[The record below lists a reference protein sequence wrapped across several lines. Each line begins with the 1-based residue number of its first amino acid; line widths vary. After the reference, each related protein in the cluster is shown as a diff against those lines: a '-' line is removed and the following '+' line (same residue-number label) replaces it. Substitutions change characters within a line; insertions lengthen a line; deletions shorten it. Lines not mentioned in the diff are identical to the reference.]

1 MQLYSF
7 WRHNQGRVESVF
19 LVLFTSHVR
28 MEDGNKTEGREVQP
42 YMFEP
47 NPEDKIGSD
56 DSGTDSSTSIEDDL
70 DEEFEA
76 KNTWRLKPSIG
87 VNVGSV
93 K

>member
-1 MQLYSF
+1 M
-7 WRHNQGRVESVF
+7 F

-56 DSGTDSSTSIEDDL
+56 DSGSDSSTSIEDDL
-70 DEEFEA
+70 DEELEA
-76 KNTWRLKPSIG
+76 KNAWRLKTLDWCKCG
-87 VNVGSV
+87 LV